1 MYEITIRV
9 NGKPYSL
16 AVPAQMTLLE
26 VLREELNL
34 TGTKEGCGNGECGA
48 CTVIMDGQAV
58 RSCLI
63 LGVEADGREITTIE
77 GIAESGELQPI
88 QQAFIDEDA
97 VQCGFCT
104 PGFIMAIKAAMDNNP
119 ELNDKQMMEALGGHL
134 CRCTGYETIFKA
146 FKRVR
151 QGSTQLID
159 KKQID

>member
-1 MYEITIRV
+1 VHKITIRV

-16 AVPAQMTLLE
+16 SLPAQMTLLE

-34 TGTKEGCGNGECGA
+34 TGAKEGCGNGECGA

-77 GIAESGELQPI
+77 GIAEPGELHPI
-88 QQAFIDEDA
+88 QQAFIEEDA

-119 ELNDKQMMEALGGHL
+119 ELNDEQMLEALGGHL

-151 QGSTQLID
+151 ESVV
-159 KKQID
+159 KQ

>member
-1 MYEITIRV
+1 MHKITIGV

-16 AVPAQMTLLE
+16 SVPAQMTLLE
-26 VLREELNL
+26 VLREELDL

-63 LGVEADGREITTIE
+63 LGVEANGREIATIE

-88 QQAFIDEDA
+88 QQAFIEEDA

-104 PGFIMAIKAAMDNNP
+104 PGFIMAIKAAIDNNP
-119 ELNDKQMMEALGGHL
+119 ALNDKQMMEALGGHL

-151 QGSTQLID
+151 KRSVEQ
-159 KKQID
+159 KE

>member
-1 MYEITIRV
+1 MHKITIRV

-16 AVPAQMTLLE
+16 SIPAQMTLLE
-26 VLREELNL
+26 VLREELDL

-63 LGVEADGREITTIE
+63 LGVEVNGREITTIE
-77 GIAESGELQPI
+77 GFTESGELQPI

-104 PGFIMAIKAAMDNNP
+104 PGFIMAIKAAIDNNP
-119 ELNDKQMMEALGGHL
+119 ALNDKQMMEALGGHL

-151 QGSTQLID
+151 QSSALI
-159 KKQID
+159 

>member
-1 MYEITIRV
+1 VHKITIRV

-16 AVPAQMTLLE
+16 SIPAQMTLLE

-63 LGVEADGREITTIE
+63 LGVEANGREIATIE

-88 QQAFIDEDA
+88 QQAFIEEDA

-104 PGFIMAIKAAMDNNP
+104 PGFIMAIKAAVDNNP
-119 ELNDKQMMEALGGHL
+119 ELNDEQMLEALGGHL
-134 CRCTGYETIFKA
+134 CRCTGYETIFRA

-151 QGSTQLID
+151 ENVV
-159 KKQID
+159 KQKE

>member
-1 MYEITIRV
+1 MHKIAIRV

-16 AVPAQMTLLE
+16 SVPAQMTLLE

-77 GIAESGELQPI
+77 GIAESGELHPI
-88 QQAFIDEDA
+88 QQAFIEEDA

-104 PGFIMAIKAAMDNNP
+104 PGFVMAIKAAVDNNP
-119 ELNDKQMMEALGGHL
+119 ALNDEQMMEALGGHL

-151 QGSTQLID
+151 ESVI
-159 KKQID
+159 KQKE

>member
-1 MYEITIRV
+1 MHKITIRV

-16 AVPAQMTLLE
+16 SVPAQMTLLE
-26 VLREELNL
+26 VLREELDL

-63 LGVEADGREITTIE
+63 LGVEANGREIATIE

-88 QQAFIDEDA
+88 QQAFIEEDA

-104 PGFIMAIKAAMDNNP
+104 PGFIMAIKAAIDNNP
-119 ELNDKQMMEALGGHL
+119 ALNDKQMMEALGGHL

-151 QGSTQLID
+151 QRVLQ
-159 KKQID
+159 KE

>member
-1 MYEITIRV
+1 MHKITIRV

-16 AVPAQMTLLE
+16 SIPAQMTLLE
-26 VLREELNL
+26 VLREELDL

-63 LGVEADGREITTIE
+63 LGVEVDGREITTIE
-77 GIAESGELQPI
+77 GFTESGVLQPI
-88 QQAFIDEDA
+88 QQAFIEEDA

-104 PGFIMAIKAAMDNNP
+104 PGFIMAIKAAIDNNP
-119 ELNDKQMMEALGGHL
+119 ALNDKQMMEALGGHL

-146 FKRVR
+146 CKKVR
-151 QGSTQLID
+151 QSSALI
-159 KKQID
+159 

>member
-1 MYEITIRV
+1 MHKITIRV

-16 AVPAQMTLLE
+16 SVPAQMTLLE
-26 VLREELNL
+26 VLREGLDL

-63 LGVEADGREITTIE
+63 LGVEANGREIATIE

-88 QQAFIDEDA
+88 QQAFIAEDA

-104 PGFIMAIKAAMDNNP
+104 PGFIMAIKAAIDNNP
-119 ELNDKQMMEALGGHL
+119 ALNDKQMMEALGGHL

-151 QGSTQLID
+151 KRSVEQ
-159 KKQID
+159 KE

>member
-1 MYEITIRV
+1 
-9 NGKPYSL
+9 
-16 AVPAQMTLLE
+16 MTLLE

-48 CTVIMDGQAV
+48 CTVIMDGRAV

-77 GIAESGELQPI
+77 GITESGELQPI
-88 QQAFIDEDA
+88 QQAFIEEDA

-104 PGFIMAIKAAMDNNP
+104 PGFIMAIKAAIDNNP
-119 ELNDKQMMEALGGHL
+119 ELNDEQMMEALGGHL

-146 FKRVR
+146 FKRIRERSVKNKR
-151 QGSTQLID
+151 SKNVAGKSTPD
-159 KKQID
+159 N

>member
-1 MYEITIRV
+1 MYKITIRV

-16 AVPAQMTLLE
+16 SIPAQMTLLE

-77 GIAESGELQPI
+77 GIAEPGELHPI
-88 QQAFIDEDA
+88 QQAFIEEDA

-104 PGFIMAIKAAMDNNP
+104 PGFIMAIKAAIDNNP
-119 ELNDKQMMEALGGHL
+119 ELNDEQMMEALGGHL

-151 QGSTQLID
+151 QSTI
-159 KKQID
+159 KQKE

>member
-16 AVPAQMTLLE
+16 SVPAQMTLLE

-77 GIAESGELQPI
+77 GIAEPGELHPI
-88 QQAFIDEDA
+88 QQAFIEEDA

-104 PGFIMAIKAAMDNNP
+104 PGFIMAIKAAIDNNP
-119 ELNDKQMMEALGGHL
+119 QLNDEQMMEALGGHL

-151 QGSTQLID
+151 QRKEVSEQ
-159 KKQID
+159 KE

>member
-1 MYEITIRV
+1 MHKITIRV

-16 AVPAQMTLLE
+16 SIPAQMTLLE
-26 VLREELNL
+26 VLREELDL

-63 LGVEADGREITTIE
+63 LGVEVNGREITTIE
-77 GIAESGELQPI
+77 GIAESGELHLI
-88 QQAFIDEDA
+88 QQAFIEEDA

-104 PGFIMAIKAAMDNNP
+104 PGFIMAIKAVIDTNP
-119 ELNDKQMMEALGGHL
+119 ALNDKQMMEALGGHL

-151 QGSTQLID
+151 QRSV
-159 KKQID
+159 

>member
-1 MYEITIRV
+1 MHKITIRV

-16 AVPAQMTLLE
+16 SVPAQMTLLE
-26 VLREELNL
+26 VLREELDL

-63 LGVEADGREITTIE
+63 LGVEANGREIATIE

-88 QQAFIDEDA
+88 QQAFIEEDA

-104 PGFIMAIKAAMDNNP
+104 PGFIMAIKAAIDNNP
-119 ELNDKQMMEALGGHL
+119 ALNDKQMMEALGGHL

-151 QGSTQLID
+151 KRSVEQ
-159 KKQID
+159 KE

>member
-1 MYEITIRV
+1 MHKITIRV
-9 NGKPYSL
+9 NGKPYYLS
-16 AVPAQMTLLE
+16 VPAQMTLLE

-77 GIAESGELQPI
+77 GIAEPGELHPI
-88 QQAFIDEDA
+88 QQAFIEEDA

-119 ELNDKQMMEALGGHL
+119 ELNDEQMMEALGGHL

-151 QGSTQLID
+151 KSSGA
-159 KKQID
+159 

>member
-1 MYEITIRV
+1 MHKITIRV

-16 AVPAQMTLLE
+16 SVPAQMTLLE
-26 VLREELNL
+26 VLREELDL

-63 LGVEADGREITTIE
+63 LGVEANGREIATIE

-88 QQAFIDEDA
+88 QQAFIEEDA

-104 PGFIMAIKAAMDNNP
+104 PGFIMAIKAAIDNNP
-119 ELNDKQMMEALGGHL
+119 ALNDKQMMQALGGHL

-151 QGSTQLID
+151 KRSVEQ
-159 KKQID
+159 KE

>member
-1 MYEITIRV
+1 MHKITIRV

-16 AVPAQMTLLE
+16 SVPAQMTLLE
-26 VLREELNL
+26 VLREGLDL

-63 LGVEADGREITTIE
+63 LGVEANGREIATIE

-88 QQAFIDEDA
+88 QQAFIAEDA

-104 PGFIMAIKAAMDNNP
+104 PGFIMAIKAAIDNNP
-119 ELNDKQMMEALGGHL
+119 ALNDKQMMQALGGHL

-151 QGSTQLID
+151 KRSVEQ
-159 KKQID
+159 KE

>member
-1 MYEITIRV
+1 MHKTTLRV

-16 AVPAQMTLLE
+16 SIPAQMTLLE

-34 TGTKEGCGNGECGA
+34 VGTKEGCGNGECGA
-48 CTVIMDGQAV
+48 CTVIMDGRAV

-63 LGVEADGREITTIE
+63 LGVEADGRGITTIE
-77 GIAESGELQPI
+77 GIAESGELQLI
-88 QQAFIDEDA
+88 QQAFIEEDA

-104 PGFIMAIKAAMDNNP
+104 PGFIMAIKAAIDNNP
-119 ELNDKQMMEALGGHL
+119 ELNDEQMMEALGGHL

-151 QGSTQLID
+151 QNA
-159 KKQID
+159 KQKE